1 MNNDINTFKKLEDN
15 MKLRKKL
22 IQKFLGKDEH
32 VISLTS
38 FPLLGCLNFTIP
50 VHNPATFSD
59 SKYNSQF
66 YSNEIIMNKPLFIS
80 ATINKIDR
88 SKSLP
93 RINIPVFRDTNTTDP
108 FVEVLPNGTFS
119 EPNQIYMDHDGFAMG
134 CCCVQVI
141 LIYLFLKSFIYLLV
155 LLKGHFPS

>member
-1 MNNDINTFKKLEDN
+1 
-15 MKLRKKL
+15 
-22 IQKFLGKDEH
+22 
-32 VISLTS
+32 
-38 FPLLGCLNFTIP
+38 
-50 VHNPATFSD
+50 
-59 SKYNSQF
+59 
-66 YSNEIIMNKPLFIS
+66 MNKPLFIS